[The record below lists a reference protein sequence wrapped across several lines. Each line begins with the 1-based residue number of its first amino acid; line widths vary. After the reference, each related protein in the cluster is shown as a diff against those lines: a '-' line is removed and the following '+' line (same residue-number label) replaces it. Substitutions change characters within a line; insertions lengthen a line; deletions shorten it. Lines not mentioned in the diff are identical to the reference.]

1 MFQST
6 RPVRGATSERRSCSS
21 NGRFQSTRPV
31 RGATFAAGRIR
42 VLISVSIHAP
52 RAGRDGTTDPSTTG
66 LMCFN
71 PRAPCGAR
79 PPSCHG
85 CSDKVRFNPRAP
97 CGARR
102 TGCAAAT
109 FSEEVSIHAPRAG
122 RDAFSMSFLAFGRC
136 FNPRAPCGARPLLS
150 RLGHVHRAFQSTRP
164 VRGAT
169 LTTHIELLVDCF
181 NPRAPCGARRGIQGT
196 LRHRNR
202 FNPRA
207 PCGARHPQYF

>member
-1 MFQST
+1 MFQSTRPVRGATMAKAKSKQVYMFQST

-79 PPSCHG
+79 PMAMGHTVSFPVFQSTRPVRGATRFQCHFWLLG
-85 CSDKVRFNPRAP
+85 
-97 CGARR
+97 G
-102 TGCAAAT
+102 
-109 FSEEVSIHAPRAG
+109 VSIHAPRAG
-122 RDAFSMSFLAFGRC
+122 RDHGCSHLPHPYRC
-136 FNPRAPCGARPLLS
+136 FNPRAPCGARPC
-150 RLGHVHRAFQSTRP
+150 RY
-164 VRGAT
+164 
-169 LTTHIELLVDCF
+169 
-181 NPRAPCGARRGIQGT
+181 RR
-196 LRHRNR
+196 
-202 FNPRA
+202 
-207 PCGARHPQYF
+207 